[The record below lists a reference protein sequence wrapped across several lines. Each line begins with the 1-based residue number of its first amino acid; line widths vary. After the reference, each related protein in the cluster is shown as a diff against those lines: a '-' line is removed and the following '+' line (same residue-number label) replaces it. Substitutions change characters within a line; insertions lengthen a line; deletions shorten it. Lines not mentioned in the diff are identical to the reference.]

1 MAQKKENALTGLVLL
16 SGIVIGVAGALLYS
30 ENRPMNASKV
40 LKLVK
45 NEFNPLGKV
54 VGSWIDYDS
63 IEYHTFESRPL
74 VYIGGIS
81 IEIDDHVTNY
91 QFAADVYTGE
101 LIDYFPQF

>member
-1 MAQKKENALTGLVLL
+1 MSQKNDNALAGLVLI

-40 LKLVK
+40 LKNIK
-45 NEFNPLGKV
+45 HEFNELGTIK
-54 VGSWIDYDS
+54 GSWIDYDA
-63 IEYHTFESRPL
+63 IEYHTFESKPL

-81 IEIDDHVTNY
+81 IEVDGDLTNY

-101 LIDYFPQF
+101 LIDYFPQL